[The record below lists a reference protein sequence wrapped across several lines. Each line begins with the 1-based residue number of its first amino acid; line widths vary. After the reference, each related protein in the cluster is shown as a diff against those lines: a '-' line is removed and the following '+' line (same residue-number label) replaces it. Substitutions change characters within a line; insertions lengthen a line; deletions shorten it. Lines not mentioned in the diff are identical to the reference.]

1 MTGTVPPVDGMNL
14 NALAAAVLVVVAGVG
29 AVGGA
34 AATADTTDQ
43 SGEAY
48 AETHVSFET
57 SENAVVDYTVDGQTV
72 VDRVELQSQSE
83 ARGGA
88 DASART
94 DFEAAGVSVAS
105 SATSSTRATVEA
117 ESGARMTAHDNERGV
132 LVVEAG
138 GEPQYVRA
146 NVSSQAEAR
155 QEGESRVVVHREDG
169 TSGAFLVVG
178 DGDVTVTDDGNV
190 SAELSEDAR
199 LVYRQYDEE
208 RSDDEQQQEELIANG
223 TAVAEVYLTAEESSD
238 SGQAAATSVVNYTAD
253 TTVEMGERTQHRAN
267 VTVERAQSE
276 GKVVIASI
284 SNKTFESAEDVEVYV
299 DGQAAAEASSY
310 SEVQSA
316 TAGGDRSAFLVTSSA
331 NADAAADV
339 VIGINHFSA
348 REVSIQ
354 SGADDTP
361 TETHADTE
369 TVTES
374 GGTGDGGSDDAT
386 ETDGQPGF
394 GALATLAALGAALL
408 AARTRS

>member
-1 MTGTVPPVDGMNL
+1 MRL
-14 NALAAAVLVVVAGVG
+14 KALAAALLLVVASVGTAAG
-29 AVGGA
+29 AV
-34 AATADTTDQ
+34 ATADASEQ
-43 SGEAY
+43 SGQAY

-57 SENAVVDYTVDGQTV
+57 RDNAVVNYTVDGQTV
-72 VDRVELQSQSE
+72 VEGLSVQSHSE
-83 ARGGA
+83 AESGTGVGAGA
-88 DASART
+88 DLSART
-94 DFEAAGVSVAS
+94 EFEGASLSVAS
-105 SATSSTRATVEA
+105 SATTSTRATVEA
-117 ESGARMTAHDNERGV
+117 ESGARMTAHDNERGI
-132 LVVEAG
+132 LVVGAG

-146 NVSSQAEAR
+146 NVSSEAEAR
-155 QEGESRVVVHREDG
+155 QESESRVVVHREDG

-178 DGDVTVTDDGNV
+178 DGNVTVSEEGAVTA
-190 SAELSEDAR
+190 SLSEDAR

-208 RSDDEQQQEELIANG
+208 RSDDERRQEELIANG

-238 SGQAAATSVVNYTAD
+238 AGQAAATSVVNYTAD

-374 GGTGDGGSDDAT
+374 GGSGDGGSGDAT

-394 GALATLAALGAALL
+394 GALAALAALGAALL